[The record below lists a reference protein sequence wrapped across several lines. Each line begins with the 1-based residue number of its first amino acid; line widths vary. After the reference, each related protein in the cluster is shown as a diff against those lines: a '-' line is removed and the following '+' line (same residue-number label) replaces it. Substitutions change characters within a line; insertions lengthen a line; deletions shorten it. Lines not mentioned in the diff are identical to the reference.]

1 MTTIKA
7 TKPARTPVGAIIYPT
22 GAPGKDGVG
31 IASVEQTTTSQEG
44 GGVNVITVTKTN
56 GETTVFEVRN
66 GKDGVGIAS
75 VEQTTTSQEGGGV
88 NVVTVTKADGETSTF
103 EIRNGQDG
111 YTPVKGKDYTDG
123 QDGTDGKDGED
134 GHTPVR
140 GTDYWTDDDKD
151 EIVNAVLEALPAAEG
166 VSV

>member
-7 TKPARTPVGAIIYPT
+7 TKPARTPVGAIIFPT
-22 GAPGKDGVG
+22 GATGKDGVG

-44 GGVNVITVTKTN
+44 GGINVITVTKT
-56 GETTVFEVRN
+56 
-66 GKDGVGIAS
+66 
-75 VEQTTTSQEGGGV
+75 
-88 NVVTVTKADGETSTF
+88 DGETSTF

-111 YTPVKGKDYTDG
+111 KTGA
-123 QDGTDGKDGED
+123 D

-140 GTDYWTDDDKD
+140 GTDYWTNDDKT
-151 EIVNAVLEALPAAEG
+151 EIINAVLEALPAAEG